1 MSLINYGVALI
12 IAIGAA
18 YGIGRHN
25 GYELR
30 KEEDEAAIAQKSQE
44 MNQAKEKAD
53 ADLYQAKQQIAA
65 KGKQLTDAIRS
76 GQQQLFIPI
85 TTPSGCTP
93 SASGNGETRAELD
106 KSVAEALV
114 KIALDGDKSITYL
127 NSCIDRYNQVRD
139 ISGKRN

>member
-1 MSLINYGVALI
+1 MNLVNYGVALI
-12 IAIGAA
+12 IAVGSA

-30 KEEDEAAIAQKSQE
+30 KDEDEAVIAQKNQE

-53 ADLYQAKQQIAA
+53 ADLYQAKQQIAS

-76 GQQQLFIPI
+76 GQQQLFVPV

-93 SASGNGETRAELD
+93 SAAGDGETRAELD
-106 KSVAEALV
+106 KSVAEALI
-114 KIALDGDKSITYL
+114 KIAIDGDKSIVYL